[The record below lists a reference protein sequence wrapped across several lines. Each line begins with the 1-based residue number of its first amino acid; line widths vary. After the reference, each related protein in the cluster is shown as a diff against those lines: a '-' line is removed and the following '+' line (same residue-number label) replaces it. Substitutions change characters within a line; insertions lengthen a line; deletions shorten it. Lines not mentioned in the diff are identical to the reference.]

1 MVYVLTDHPSI
12 ANDYLVEL
20 RHVDIQQDRLRF
32 RRNLERIGEMLAF
45 EISKTLEYEEVE
57 VETPLGLANTAMLK
71 EQPVIATILRAG
83 IPMHQGFMNVF
94 DRADAAFVGAYRKV
108 RKSGAFEIHKEYITS
123 PDLNGK
129 VLVVV
134 DPMLGTGQSM
144 VLSCK
149 ELLDKYKVKELHIAA
164 VIASEEG
171 IAHVRAFLPQARIWV
186 GDIDSELTGKAYIVP
201 GLGDAGDLSYGGKT
215 DGDVEN

>member
-45 EISKTLEYEEVE
+45 EISKVLEYEEVE

-149 ELLDKYKVKELHIAA
+149 ELLDKYKVKELHIAT

-171 IAHVRAFLPQARIWV
+171 IAHVRAFLPQARLWV